1 MKKFLLFF
9 LLLGVV
15 AFSSCKKDND
25 PEPEPISPIVGTWHL
40 MEILITDAPPGYGNI
55 EGISLSPSYFFI
67 FSDILFVNADGKF
80 VVIRNYLFEDV
91 VTFGGSYT
99 FENNQLT
106 LDYDHSSIQN
116 EVYLLNGDGTLDIDI
131 DSQLD
136 LSTQEEE
143 NIIDVST
150 LWIYRKY

>member
-1 MKKFLLFF
+1 MKRFLLFS
-9 LLLGVV
+9 LLLGAV

-25 PEPEPISPIVGTWHL
+25 DPEPVNPIHGTWHL
-40 MEILITDAPPGYGNI
+40 MEILITDAPPGYGNL
-55 EGISLSPSYFFI
+55 EGISLSSSYFFI
-67 FSDILFVNADGKF
+67 LSDILIINADGSF
-80 VVIRNYLFEDV
+80 VVIRNFLFEDV
-91 VTFGGSYT
+91 LTLKGSYT
-99 FENNQLT
+99 FENNRLT

-131 DSQLD
+131 DTQLD
-136 LSTQEEE
+136 LSTQEQE